1 MSQKKKVILHPTG
14 REKVAPAK
22 SAGAHKSEGVPLIVI
37 YWAGGLGLLSYI
49 VSRFV
54 LTEHPLHWASA
65 IGGLALGILIGTIWY
80 FVRGDVGLI

>member
-14 REKVAPAK
+14 RAK
-22 SAGAHKSEGVPLIVI
+22 IKSEGVPLIVI

-65 IGGLALGILIGTIWY
+65 IGGLALGIAIGTIWY